1 MERHDVSLCSKCKTE
16 KSIAEF
22 YKNLRRKNGLSSC
35 CKECQLE
42 YNKLYRA
49 KKKLE
54 KKKNVEDQI
63 TLNPLQESLPLL

>member
-1 MERHDVSLCSKCKTE
+1 MERHDVAVCSKCKEE
-16 KSIAEF
+16 KSIDQF

-35 CKECQLE
+35 CKQCQLV

-54 KKKNVEDQI
+54 KKNVEDQT
-63 TLNPLQESLPLL
+63 TLNPLSESHQ